1 SHVSR
6 RSLFLVFCC
15 TLIGAVAQ
23 MLIKTGAN
31 HLTQPSLWH
40 TIIAMVTN
48 LRLIAGYSLYG
59 VSTIFLVGALR
70 EGQLSILYPVIAL
83 TYVWVCVLS
92 VFYLHESMNV
102 YKLVGIAVIVLGVAI
117 LGRSKT

>member
-1 SHVSR
+1 
-6 RSLFLVFCC
+6 
-15 TLIGAVAQ
+15 

-31 HLTQPSLWH
+31 RLTQPDLWH
-40 TIIAMVTN
+40 TVIGMITN
-48 LRLIAGYSLYG
+48 FRLFAGYSCYG
-59 VSTIFLVGALR
+59 ISTVLLVGALR

-83 TYVWVCVLS
+83 TYVWVCILS

-117 LGRSKT
+117 LGRSK